1 MTYEEALKHYEENI
15 CKFCRAKHCENCPT
29 ATAKTAM
36 GKQIAKKIIDEALQ
50 EAVYDE
56 QGDFLD
62 VSIFHRFKCPAC
74 GTEVVCGDSD
84 MKDNLD
90 ALHYCENCGQKL
102 MQAE

>member
-36 GKQIAKKIIDEALQ
+36 KKQIAKNIIDEALQ
-50 EAVYDE
+50 EVVCDE
-56 QGDFLD
+56 QGDCLD

-74 GTEVVCGDSD
+74 GTEIACSDSD
-84 MKDNLD
+84 VKYNLD
-90 ALHYCENCGQKL
+90 VIYYCGNCGQKL